1 MIHESLKLKI
11 SKKIIEKVCKNQLK
25 IKKYEGDFISL
36 RIYFNLNDEIDDHET
51 MSEIPDEGKPVFI
64 YENSNI
70 IMRKSS
76 SLIDI
81 LIVDDIEFNID
92 ILKHLIFSLKD
103 SCNCGNNHKDYK
115 IHSAKSGKDAIQM
128 ILDQSSANSGY
139 KIILMDCM
147 MPELDG
153 WETTKTI
160 HNLFENKKINVLP
173 FVVAYSAF
181 DSEDDLNKCKN
192 AGMVSHI
199 SKPCYKEEICQV
211 INKWINKT
219 PQNTLS

>member
-1 MIHESLKLKI
+1 MIIIKIEAKNNIIKIIFFFNSYKNFSISSESALKMIHESLKLKI

-92 ILKHLIFSLKD
+92 ILKRLISNLKS
-103 SCNCGNNHKDYK
+103 SCKCGKNHKDLS
-115 IHSAKSGKDAIQM
+115 IHTASSGKQAINSIIYQNSQ
-128 ILDQSSANSGY
+128 LSGY
-139 KIILMDCM
+139 KIVLMDCM

-153 WETTKTI
+153 WEACKQI
-160 HNLFENKKINVLP
+160 NELFVIKIVCTNQTSWRRWCGSL
-173 FVVAYSAF
+173 
-181 DSEDDLNKCKN
+181 
-192 AGMVSHI
+192 
-199 SKPCYKEEICQV
+199 
-211 INKWINKT
+211 
-219 PQNTLS
+219 QNTQS